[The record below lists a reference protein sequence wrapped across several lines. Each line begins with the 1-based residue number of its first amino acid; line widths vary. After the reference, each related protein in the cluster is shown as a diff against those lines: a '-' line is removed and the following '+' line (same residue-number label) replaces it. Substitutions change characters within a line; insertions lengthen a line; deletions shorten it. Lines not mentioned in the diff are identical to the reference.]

1 MYSRAISLTSPPIH
15 TKCKFFSTGLVL
27 EFLIRITSFNISFF
41 RLESALF
48 LLEFLYL
55 FIKTSIDSFSF
66 FNCKYLFS
74 LLFVVNLLYSSKL
87 VSIVL
92 YSFSLGLM
100 LYASFINSSLDI
112 KDIKTS

>member
-1 MYSRAISLTSPPIH
+1 M
-15 TKCKFFSTGLVL
+15 
-27 EFLIRITSFNISFF
+27 
-41 RLESALF
+41 
-48 LLEFLYL
+48 
-55 FIKTSIDSFSF
+55 
-66 FNCKYLFS
+66 
-74 LLFVVNLLYSSKL
+74 FVVNLLYSSKL